1 MGCSRKR
8 GNVLADYSRKVRE
21 NMTAKQEKILQIKRE
36 AAERINDICPAW
48 KQSNLT
54 ARAVE
59 LIANKSIN
67 GELTQSE
74 QSEWSNMMQIWQAI
88 KQVRADS
95 DAAENTVNALT
106 TIEEIEQFSW

>member
-1 MGCSRKR
+1 
-8 GNVLADYSRKVRE
+8 
-21 NMTAKQEKILQIKRE
+21 MTKEAKIQQIKRE

-48 KQSNLT
+48 KQSNLN

-59 LIANKSIN
+59 LIANKSVN

-88 KQVRADS
+88 KQIRLDS
-95 DAAENTVNALT
+95 DIAENTVNALQ
-106 TIEEIEQFSW
+106 TIEEIEAFSW

>member
-1 MGCSRKR
+1 
-8 GNVLADYSRKVRE
+8 
-21 NMTAKQEKILQIKRE
+21 MTKQAKIAQIKRE

-48 KQSNLT
+48 KQSNLN

-59 LIANKSIN
+59 LIANKSVN

-88 KQVRADS
+88 KQIRSDS
-95 DAAENTVNALT
+95 NIAENTVNGLT
-106 TIEEIEQFSW
+106 TVEEIEAFSW

>member
-1 MGCSRKR
+1 MTKESRI
-8 GNVLADYSRKVRE
+8 
-21 NMTAKQEKILQIKRE
+21 QQIKRE

-48 KQSNLT
+48 KQSNLN

-59 LIANKSIN
+59 LIANKSVN

-88 KQVRADS
+88 KQIRIDS
-95 DAAENTVNALT
+95 NIAENTVNGLNT
-106 TIEEIEQFSW
+106 VEEIEAFSW